1 MWNDK
6 IKFAKAISA
15 LKDGTEYSYSGDA
28 PTNAEEYEKIN
39 WKTGEDAG
47 GSMISTTT
55 NPHSELTWS
64 KVSTKMTELQTE
76 YEGLTYA
83 RAREESYPITKEF
96 IEAYTEKE
104 IGGDST
110 KWDAYVV
117 KYNKVRSDNQKP

>member
-1 MWNDK
+1 MWNVK
-6 IKFAKAISA
+6 IKFAKAIST
-15 LKDGTEYSYSGDA
+15 LKDGTEYFYSGDV

-83 RAREESYPITKEF
+83 RTREESYPITKEF

-104 IGGDST
+104 IGEDST

>member
-6 IKFAKAISA
+6 IKFAKAIST
-15 LKDGTEYSYSGDA
+15 LKDGTEYFYSGDV

-39 WKTGEDAG
+39 WKTGEDAE

-64 KVSTKMTELQTE
+64 KVSTKMTELKTE

-104 IGGDST
+104 IGEDST

>member
-1 MWNDK
+1 MWNVK
-6 IKFAKAISA
+6 IKFAKAIST
-15 LKDGTEYSYSGDA
+15 LKDGTEYFYSGDV